1 MAASA
6 RQSRTANYELLVT
19 SDPGDP
25 SAKDELLEGG
35 AFGGVTFV
43 WNGRKCKGTDVHYAA
58 LEGNVEAAKL
68 ALEAS
73 TNQVAAVK
81 VRFTYETVFMGQ
93 VQEGSG
99 EAIHLAASRGHVEV
113 VKLLMQA
120 RAELS
125 TTVSRSGKNHY
136 DVLHAAMFAE
146 GRGGSQ
152 DMISHLFEVKAEMSK
167 NLDGKYPLHVAFQTG
182 NVPVITLLRTFL
194 AAAGVN
200 DEDYKDPKVALPL
213 EMGISAGK
221 MSEEQLSEAAE
232 LTTHTLSTFIHNC
245 PQCIPTFLDRLEKET
260 SVKAVDL
267 AKNLTRFDVATVL
280 RESPTAACALLAHT
294 TSEPECENRG
304 WHPLP
309 SRVSFAN
316 RSMLEEFRS
325 MFNPPKSSITFYEKD
340 HVWSFDSQ
348 TFQAPEWHNTL
359 IDRSYGRPIIDADIR
374 VCHIPDIICAEV
386 FAALCDDVND
396 DVPEILHNDDLQLQW
411 CSEKIYGFPSASL
424 LRRSIFEE
432 SSSQGI
438 SDGTEHVIYFK
449 GCSIFYRFFANWSPL
464 PALKLNEYEYHE
476 IQLQDSEQIA
486 LNVNDNISSIIDDYR
501 FANSPH
507 SVVMLLT
514 IFLYWAR
521 MLQCFTSAELI
532 GRELLPI
539 RNLARG
545 LGPALS
551 VTFVAF
557 GAFTH
562 AFYEVQASGGEAMF
576 RRLKHGGGGG
586 ARGHSSNS
594 DFWPTIFFE
603 SFSTLIVAGLPES
616 PDGDVLE
623 LLLVYFAVL
632 FFTVFILNIFIGI
645 ISEAYIAEKEKCEV
659 SFRRLR
665 AKSCLDFLLRARI
678 LPCRL
683 CSKTAS
689 VVIMSLAVVTCL
701 AVQAYSFIDHEYA
714 DWIGP
719 LFLFLQGVISL
730 GSYQNQTSPWVI
742 NIHGPEDDSFVWFC
756 KHRVVEVGLALT
768 DYSGSDRFEW
778 GCNRMKPRASIVFW
792 EAASCRMLVV
802 RVRML
807 MARLREAEA
816 SILSQ
821 AEPNSWFCQKTI
833 SVSGKHVFITG
844 GSQGLGRALAEICF
858 QKGARVTIV
867 ARTSSKLQQACEEI
881 RKLPAADGASIQYF
895 TLDVSSVK
903 LQQFADLMGKAAE
916 TFGRVDV
923 LVANAGTGNG
933 KLLVGT
939 PFEEL
944 DELMESQISVNLV
957 GGLRC
962 VTAAAQ
968 LMSSD
973 GLG

>member
-411 CSEKIYGFPSASL
+411 SVFAIVMEDTFDFRYLSDVCVYSCSSLHGSQRLGKVKNLAEPVEQCSEKIYGFPSASL
-424 LRRSIFEE
+424 LRRRNSHTRE

-449 GCSIFYRFFANWSPL
+449 GCSIFY
-464 PALKLNEYEYHE
+464 
-476 IQLQDSEQIA
+476 
-486 LNVNDNISSIIDDYR
+486 
-501 FANSPH
+501 
-507 SVVMLLT
+507 
-514 IFLYWAR
+514 
-521 MLQCFTSAELI
+521 
-532 GRELLPI
+532 

-756 KHRVVEVGLALT
+756 KHRVVEAPDEQNKELT
-768 DYSGSDRFEW
+768 SLLEKVNQNLETIIRT
-778 GCNRMKPRASIVFW
+778 KKA
-792 EAASCRMLVV
+792 EAA
-802 RVRML
+802 
-807 MARLREAEA
+807 
-816 SILSQ
+816 
-821 AEPNSWFCQKTI
+821 T
-833 SVSGKHVFITG
+833 
-844 GSQGLGRALAEICF
+844 
-858 QKGARVTIV
+858 
-867 ARTSSKLQQACEEI
+867 
-881 RKLPAADGASIQYF
+881 LP
-895 TLDVSSVK
+895 
-903 LQQFADLMGKAAE
+903 
-916 TFGRVDV
+916 
-923 LVANAGTGNG
+923 
-933 KLLVGT
+933 
-939 PFEEL
+939 
-944 DELMESQISVNLV
+944 
-957 GGLRC
+957 RC
-962 VTAAAQ
+962 N
-968 LMSSD
+968 
-973 GLG
+973 

>member
-1 MAASA
+1 MSDVPPLKVLPPWASHA
-6 RQSRTANYELLVT
+6 CPPAV
-19 SDPGDP
+19 
-25 SAKDELLEGG
+25 
-35 AFGGVTFV
+35 
-43 WNGRKCKGTDVHYAA
+43 
-58 LEGNVEAAKL
+58 
-68 ALEAS
+68 AS
-73 TNQVAAVK
+73 LHSPLNL

-396 DVPEILHNDDLQLQW
+396 DVPEILHNDDVIDAAVTHTFW
-411 CSEKIYGFPSASL
+411 NGCSKVDMTQVMLGIWGLVLLLLENWYVKNLAEPVEQIDEDAISKTPDRLL
-424 LRRSIFEE
+424 LRGAGTTGGNNNLFSFLPQKAVQREDLWISISFIAAKGVIDFLQEVVQFLGFRSI
-432 SSSQGI
+432 
-438 SDGTEHVIYFK
+438 
-449 GCSIFYRFFANWSPL
+449 
-464 PALKLNEYEYHE
+464 
-476 IQLQDSEQIA
+476 
-486 LNVNDNISSIIDDYR
+486 
-501 FANSPH
+501 
-507 SVVMLLT
+507 
-514 IFLYWAR
+514 
-521 MLQCFTSAELI
+521 
-532 GRELLPI
+532 
-539 RNLARG
+539 
-545 LGPALS
+545 
-551 VTFVAF
+551 
-557 GAFTH
+557 
-562 AFYEVQASGGEAMF
+562 
-576 RRLKHGGGGG
+576 
-586 ARGHSSNS
+586 
-594 DFWPTIFFE
+594 
-603 SFSTLIVAGLPES
+603 
-616 PDGDVLE
+616 
-623 LLLVYFAVL
+623 
-632 FFTVFILNIFIGI
+632 
-645 ISEAYIAEKEKCEV
+645 
-659 SFRRLR
+659 
-665 AKSCLDFLLRARI
+665 
-678 LPCRL
+678 
-683 CSKTAS
+683 
-689 VVIMSLAVVTCL
+689 
-701 AVQAYSFIDHEYA
+701 
-714 DWIGP
+714 
-719 LFLFLQGVISL
+719 
-730 GSYQNQTSPWVI
+730 
-742 NIHGPEDDSFVWFC
+742 
-756 KHRVVEVGLALT
+756 
-768 DYSGSDRFEW
+768 
-778 GCNRMKPRASIVFW
+778 
-792 EAASCRMLVV
+792 
-802 RVRML
+802 
-807 MARLREAEA
+807 
-816 SILSQ
+816 
-821 AEPNSWFCQKTI
+821 
-833 SVSGKHVFITG
+833 
-844 GSQGLGRALAEICF
+844 
-858 QKGARVTIV
+858 
-867 ARTSSKLQQACEEI
+867 
-881 RKLPAADGASIQYF
+881 
-895 TLDVSSVK
+895 
-903 LQQFADLMGKAAE
+903 
-916 TFGRVDV
+916 
-923 LVANAGTGNG
+923 
-933 KLLVGT
+933 
-939 PFEEL
+939 
-944 DELMESQISVNLV
+944 
-957 GGLRC
+957 
-962 VTAAAQ
+962 
-968 LMSSD
+968 
-973 GLG
+973 